1 MPDESPEHKAHMKI
15 IDRGIKRRRSRR
27 PAHVVDRIRV
37 TDTAMADALRERMQA
52 AGLDTRPRTEPRPL
66 TDKHFRHVTLPVV
79 KWWAVMVDEFAAQ
92 QGITPEKF
100 MADILTEGL
109 YEVYLEFMAQKN
121 EAIRAARL
129 AAAPEPKAGRT
140 PRRPV
145 RRSLGEGRRPVND
158 LDDDIPF

>member
-1 MPDESPEHKAHMKI
+1 
-15 IDRGIKRRRSRR
+15 
-27 PAHVVDRIRV
+27 
-37 TDTAMADALRERMQA
+37 MQA

-79 KWWAVMVDEFAAQ
+79 EWWAVLVDELAAQ

-109 YEVYLEFMAQKN
+109 YEVYLEFMAQTN
-121 EAIRAARL
+121 EAIRAAGL
-129 AAAPEPKAGRT
+129 AAPPQPAIPKEGGQ

-145 RRSLGEGRRPVND
+145 RRSLGGNRRPVND